1 MSAILFGLLL
11 AAAEPAGP
19 PVSKIAVGAYGQV
32 KLAPDIAKLRFDVR
46 GEGGTSDAAARAM
59 VATDQAIA
67 KSLANFDPSMT
78 VEDRGLEI
86 KPLRGPDCKAQS
98 RYSDDDDETPM
109 TTGDCAIKGYQAS
122 KTVSI
127 RTGKIAAAG
136 TMLGLIA
143 RHGGLRAEVEAFDV
157 ADDHAARSKAIAAA
171 LAEAEIKAKAVAAGS
186 RVRLGPILSVTLD
199 RAALDE
205 PYVPTFYRPPPPAAE
220 RDEPVAIGLNPAP
233 ITTSAQVSV
242 VYSVQ
247 P

>member
-1 MSAILFGLLL
+1 MFFGLFL

-19 PVSKIAVGAYGQV
+19 PVSKIAVEAYGQV

-46 GEGGTSDAAARAM
+46 GEGSTSDAAARAM
-59 VATDQAIA
+59 VAADQAIA

-86 KPLRGPDCKAQS
+86 KPLRGPDCKVQS
-98 RYSDDDDETPM
+98 RYSDDDETPM
-109 TTGDCAIKGYQAS
+109 TTGDCATKGYQAS

-143 RHGGLRAEVEAFDV
+143 RHGGLRAEVEEFDV

-205 PYVPTFYRPPPPAAE
+205 PYVPTFYRAPPPAAE
-220 RDEPVAIGLNPAP
+220 RDDPVAIGLNPAP

-242 VYSVQ
+242 VYSIQ